1 MFATLK
7 QRTCQKVLS
16 IPVLQ
21 IIPNPNQPR
30 KLFDQPSIE
39 ELARSIREYGVIQPL
54 TVRESDRGTYEL
66 VAGERRLRAAMLA
79 GLSTVPCIVSDVT
92 ERDSAVM
99 ALIENLQRQDLNFF
113 EEALAIERLIDD
125 YCLTQEEAARK
136 LGKTQSTVANKL
148 RLLRLPPELQ
158 ERILLSG
165 LTERHARALLKLPPD
180 RQEEAL
186 EKIISRNL
194 NVQGTEQLVE
204 QLLMKKDKP
213 IRKQVMRD
221 VRIFVNT
228 INKAL
233 DVMKSSGIQAQSE
246 KSETDQYIQYK
257 IIIPK

>member
-1 MFATLK
+1 
-7 QRTCQKVLS
+7 
-16 IPVLQ
+16 
-21 IIPNPNQPR
+21 
-30 KLFDQPSIE
+30 
-39 ELARSIREYGVIQPL
+39 
-54 TVRESDRGTYEL
+54 
-66 VAGERRLRAAMLA
+66 
-79 GLSTVPCIVSDVT
+79 
-92 ERDSAVM
+92 M

-113 EEALAIERLIDD
+113 EEAMAIERLIDD